1 MDALSVNRNQ
11 TDITPSEPVVLAGY
25 ANRVGSSTS
34 IHRPLSSRCVAL
46 KAGGQRVCLIGN
58 DLLDI
63 MPDMTQEIIRRIA
76 DETALP
82 AANIFV
88 HAIHTHSAP
97 VMEYGASEANDR
109 YIRWAIG
116 RIVQNAVRT
125 VVETEPYQVCSLR
138 YGSARCDISANRRLV
153 DLQTGVAAKVSN
165 TQGTNDPEV
174 NLLQMVNR
182 GGIPVV
188 TLLNYACH
196 PVILGYDSNAVST
209 DYPGAAR
216 ETVERALGGTAIF
229 FNGAAGNINPCLT
242 DQTDPAI
249 ADQEGRKLGIAVVNS
264 TLEAWKGP
272 LDITVRHRMIELP
285 YRDQKMTA
293 ERFRN
298 EVERRLHEQTEFH
311 NWQQDLRKWS
321 AVMIDHLHR
330 GDVPDTCSIA
340 VSAMSLGPAV
350 FLLSQGEVFIEYQ
363 IRAKQNYPGRKVFF
377 IAYANGLKGYIP
389 TFEAFRH
396 KGYEVDQAYV
406 YMEEPSPLTPE
417 ADHIYMN
424 AVNDI
429 LREVL

>member
-1 MDALSVNRNQ
+1 M
-11 TDITPSEPVVLAGY
+11 
-25 ANRVGSSTS
+25 
-34 IHRPLSSRCVAL
+34 
-46 KAGGQRVCLIGN
+46 CLIGN

-63 MPDMTQEIIRRIA
+63 MPEMTQEIIRRIT

-109 YIRWAIG
+109 YIRWSIG

-153 DLQTGVAAKVSN
+153 DPQTGVAAKVSN
-165 TQGTNDPEV
+165 IQGTNDQEV
-174 NLLQMVNR
+174 NLLQMVNS
-182 GGIPVV
+182 GGVPVV

-264 TLEAWKGP
+264 TLEAWKGS

-285 YRDQKMTA
+285 YRDHKMTA
-293 ERFRN
+293 ERFRD
-298 EVERRLHEQTEFH
+298 EVKRRLHERTEFH
-311 NWQQDLRKWS
+311 NWQQDLRKWG

-340 VSAMSLGPAV
+340 VGAMSLGPAV

-363 IRAKQNYPGRKVFF
+363 IRAKQNHPGRKVFF

-417 ADHIYMN
+417 ADHIYMT